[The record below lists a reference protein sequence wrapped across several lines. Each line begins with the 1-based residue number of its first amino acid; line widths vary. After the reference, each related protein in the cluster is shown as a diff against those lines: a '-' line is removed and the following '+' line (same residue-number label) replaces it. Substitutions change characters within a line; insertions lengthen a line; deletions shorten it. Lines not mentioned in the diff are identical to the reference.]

1 MHERRIIH
9 VRMRLLQL
17 WLHVGHISDVWIA
30 AILVLERHGAINEV
44 DALHV
49 LLLQS
54 LVKHVI
60 RSHRLCNWLIGCF
73 IARELHII
81 LHTFILF

>member
-17 WLHVGHISDVWIA
+17 WLHVGHIGDVWIV
-30 AILVLERHGAINEV
+30 AILVLERHSAVNEV

-54 LVKHVI
+54 LVEHVI
-60 RSHRLCNWLIGCF
+60 RSHRLRNRLIGCF